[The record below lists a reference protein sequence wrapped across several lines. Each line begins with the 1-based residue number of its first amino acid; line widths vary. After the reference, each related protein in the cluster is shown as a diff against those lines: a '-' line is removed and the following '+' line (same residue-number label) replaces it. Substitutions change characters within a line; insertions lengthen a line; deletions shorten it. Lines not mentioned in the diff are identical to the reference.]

1 MKVKRKMGFVVL
13 LTILTLSACAAN
25 KKRRCNSC
33 PKWEDRIEWTSQQ
46 GEHEEQ
52 YQSGSRP

>member
-1 MKVKRKMGFVVL
+1 MTAKLKIAIVTL
-13 LTILTLSACAAN
+13 LTIFVLSACASN

-52 YQSGSRP
+52 HQFRSRP

>member
-1 MKVKRKMGFVVL
+1 MTGKLKIGLAIL
-13 LTILTLSACAAN
+13 LTTVVLSACATN

-52 YQSGSRP
+52 YQSRNRP

>member
-1 MKVKRKMGFVVL
+1 MNVKLKIVL
-13 LTILTLSACAAN
+13 VSLTTILALSACASN